1 MKKTRAIPAKL
12 FLCLLA
18 LMLIPAANLGCSA
31 QNKGPMLDQG
41 TVDLDTPDFTLT
53 LVRSSQTVAALK
65 PKGADGFDFTP
76 GDLLNDRSRDGYFHL
91 GDLELRLRTGN
102 SGAWKNYSTAAARK
116 PVTANPASRY
126 AGVRRSHSH
135 AAFRLS
141 LFRSRATGSWMEA
154 SWFSGSR

>member
-1 MKKTRAIPAKL
+1 MKKTRAVPAKL

-18 LMLIPAANLGCSA
+18 LMLGCSA
-31 QNKGPMLDQG
+31 QKKRPMLDQG

-76 GDLLNDRSRDGYFHL
+76 GDLLNDRSKDGYVHL
-91 GDLELRLRTGN
+91 GDLELRLRSGN

-116 PVTANPASRY
+116 PVTTNPAS
-126 AGVRRSHSH
+126 ADTLAS
-135 AAFRLS
+135 ADLS
-141 LFRSRATGSWMEA
+141 PTLPSDFPLQITRDWSWME
-154 SWFSGSR
+154 GS